1 MEAVKI
7 VRQVGEDGKVQID
20 IPQFKGMK
28 VELIIL
34 PSEVYE
40 DENSDIMKIQE
51 ESKFYKKVVLSE
63 EEDIWNELI

>member
-7 VRQVGEDGKVQID
+7 VRQVGEDGKVQIN

-34 PSEVYE
+34 SSGAYE
-40 DENSDIMKIQE
+40 DQCPDIVKIQE
-51 ESKFYKKVVLSE
+51 QSEFCRKVVLSE
-63 EEDIWNELI
+63 EEDVWNGLI